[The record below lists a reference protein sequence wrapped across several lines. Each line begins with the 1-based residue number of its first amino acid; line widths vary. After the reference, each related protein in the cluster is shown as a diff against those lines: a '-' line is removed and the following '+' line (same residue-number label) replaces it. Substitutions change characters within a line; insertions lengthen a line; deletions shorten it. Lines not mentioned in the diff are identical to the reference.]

1 MKERLKEAR
10 LSSGYKNR
18 KDLADA
24 LGISVRT
31 YEKYEYGT
39 KPSKAFIQLFCSK
52 LNVNETWLRTGE
64 GEMHAPVSSASRRGT
79 IYGIAINKGNKY
91 MDSFVAAL
99 EKLSDE
105 DLEKVY
111 NLAKNWVNENEKET
125 EY

>member
-1 MKERLKEAR
+1 MKMTQ
-10 LSSGYKNR
+10 
-18 KDLADA
+18 DA
-24 LGISVRT
+24 LAKEIGLTRNYVNLIENGKETPSSRT
-31 YEKYEYGT
+31 V
-39 KPSKAFIQLFCSK
+39 SDIARI

-91 MDSFVAAL
+91 IDSFVAAL

-111 NLAKNWVNENEKET
+111 KLAKNWVDENEKET
-125 EY
+125 EC